1 MDEQAVVKLELTVA
15 EVNTVLRV
23 LAKHPFEEVF
33 MLIQKMKNQGEA
45 QLQELQATQPQQA
58 DEEVDTGE

>member
-45 QLQELQATQPQQA
+45 QLQELQATQSEQV
-58 DEEVDTGE
+58 EEEQPAS